1 MHLYPMKQ
9 LLFLSILCPLLSAAQ
24 NKTHRFE
31 KDTLYTSSGFK
42 IYEGQI
48 LHIGKRASDF
58 IGFRYISKI
67 STVTTSLENNSVV
80 VKELSHYGSSP
91 TGSAEIDVKAAINY
105 RDGSKGLVRFT
116 LAFDL
121 AIGSRLPGTTSELIL
136 PKENLITKEQAI
148 AMQKPALEDDTLHTS
163 SGFKIY
169 KGQLLQFGIAT
180 GSNDRFKYVN
190 ILTGITHRSLE
201 NKLILVKEIKGLSF
215 SVLGNAY
222 IDIIG
227 ILALKNNRKME
238 VEIHMA
244 FDHAIENIPG
254 IPSEVVA
261 PDEFRGKLK
270 RDAVAEL
277 ARIETLYHS
286 KIITKEELEAA
297 TKKLST
303 Q

>member
-1 MHLYPMKQ
+1 MKQ
-9 LLFLSILCPLLSAAQ
+9 FLLFILFCPLLSAAQ

-31 KDTLYTSSGFK
+31 NDTLYTSSGYK
-42 IYEGQI
+42 IYEGQT
-48 LHIGKRASDF
+48 LRIGKRANDF
-58 IGFRYISKI
+58 NGFRYISKL
-67 STVTTSLENNSVV
+67 STLGTSLENNSVV
-80 VKELSHYGSSP
+80 VKELSHYGYSP
-91 TGSAEIDVKAAINY
+91 TGSAEIDVKAAIVY
-105 RDGSKGLVRFT
+105 RDGSTGLVSFT

-136 PKENLITKEQAI
+136 PKENLLTVQQAI
-148 AMQKPALEDDTLHTS
+148 AMHKPALENDTLYTT

-180 GSNDRFKYVN
+180 GSNDRFRYVN
-190 ILTGITHRSLE
+190 IVNSIPHSALE
-201 NKLILVKEIKGLSF
+201 NKQILVWEVKGLSF

-222 IDIIG
+222 INITGTLVIKD
-227 ILALKNNRKME
+227 KRSKE
-238 VEIHMA
+238 VEIRLA
-244 FDHAIENIPG
+244 FDHAIEDIPG
-254 IPSEVVA
+254 IPSEVVV
-261 PDEFRGKLK
+261 PDEYKGKLK

-297 TKKLST
+297 TKKLSA

>member
-31 KDTLYTSSGFK
+31 NDTLYTSSGFK
-42 IYEGQI
+42 IYEGQT
-48 LHIGKRASDF
+48 LRIGKRANDF

-67 STVTTSLENNSVV
+67 STVITSLENNSVV

>member
-1 MHLYPMKQ
+1 MKQ
-9 LLFLSILCPLLSAAQ
+9 LLLFILVCPLLLAAQ

-31 KDTLYTSSGFK
+31 SDTLYTSSGFK

-48 LHIGKRASDF
+48 LRIGKRVNEF
-58 IGFRYISKI
+58 IGFRFLSNL
-67 STVTTSLENNSVV
+67 STLATSLENNSVV
-80 VKELSHYGSSP
+80 VKELSGYGYSP
-91 TGSAEIDVKAAINY
+91 TGSAKINVKGAIVY
-105 RDGSKGLVRFT
+105 RDGSKGLVSFT

-121 AIGSRLPGTTSELIL
+121 AIGSRLPGTSSELIL
-136 PKENLITKEQAI
+136 PKENLLTVAQAI
-148 AMQKPALEDDTLHTS
+148 ALQKPALENDTLYTT
-163 SGFKIY
+163 SGFKIF
-169 KGQLLQFGIAT
+169 KGQLLQFGDIT
-180 GSNDRFKYVN
+180 GSNNRFRYVN
-190 ILTGITHRSLE
+190 ILTGASHSALE
-201 NKLILVKEIKGLSF
+201 NKQILVKEIKGLSF

-227 ILALKNNRKME
+227 VLTLKNKKQTD

-254 IPSEVVA
+254 IPSEVVI

-270 RDAVAEL
+270 RDPEAEL

-297 TKKLST
+297 TKKLSA